1 MSATHTPGPWS
12 LEKNSNGVVIGG
24 GAEQHTSIF
33 SEAGFG
39 VVAKVLYK
47 KPEILGDSKTL
58 AWHEFEANAKL
69 IAAAPEL
76 LDALNGGLEYDPTPL
91 DWVAA
96 LLSDYETLRKAA
108 TGAGIEQEDPDA
120 EATMLYKVHVF
131 INEARAAIA
140 KATK

>member
-1 MSATHTPGPWS
+1 MNATHTPGPWS

-33 SEAGFG
+33 
-39 VVAKVLYK
+39 KVLYK

-58 AWHEFEANAKL
+58 AWQEFEANAKL

-76 LDALNGGLEYDPTPL
+76 LEALNGGLEYDPTPL